1 MNNLDLNVDKLMIAL
16 DNNKNESI
24 MNLTTAKIQEMI
36 FKILKELHL
45 DRELMINYFK
55 KLKGYKYV
63 DELNDL
69 KYGGFIRW
77 IPITDP
83 DYLPL
88 NQCGIICDIIISDD
102 GIYIVCKNFMHR
114 HYRFKMD
121 ECLIFQK
128 LTSQELIIL
137 NALDHL
143 ADEEKSKKK
152 GNEKNNNKKKG
163 NKVQEESDEDVSD
176 ELESEEESDELESE
190 EESNE
195 EESDEE
201 EDKKLEEETR
211 KNSKLNKKI

>member
-24 MNLTTAKIQEMI
+24 MNLTTVKIQEMI
-36 FKILKELHL
+36 FRILKELHL

-143 ADEEKSKKK
+143 ADEEKGKKK
-152 GNEKNNNKKKG
+152 GNENNNKKKG
-163 NKVQEESDEDVSD
+163 NKVQEESDE
-176 ELESEEESDELESE
+176 EESDELE
-190 EESNE
+190 EESDE
-195 EESDEE
+195 EESDDEESDDE
-201 EDKKLEEETR
+201 EDKKLEEETK

>member
-1 MNNLDLNVDKLMIAL
+1 
-16 DNNKNESI
+16 
-24 MNLTTAKIQEMI
+24 MI

-152 GNEKNNNKKKG
+152 GNEKNNNNKKG
-163 NKVQEESDEDVSD
+163 NKIEEESDEDVSD
-176 ELESEEESDELESE
+176 ELEEESDELE
-190 EESNE
+190 EESDE
-195 EESDEE
+195 EESDEEE
-201 EDKKLEEETR
+201 EDKKLEEQTR

>member
-24 MNLTTAKIQEMI
+24 MNLTTVKIQEMI

-128 LTSQELIIL
+128 ISAQEMIIL
-137 NALDHL
+137 SALDHL
-143 ADEEKSKKK
+143 
-152 GNEKNNNKKKG
+152 
-163 NKVQEESDEDVSD
+163 
-176 ELESEEESDELESE
+176 
-190 EESNE
+190 
-195 EESDEE
+195 
-201 EDKKLEEETR
+201 DKKPVDMQIDQSFL
-211 KNSKLNKKI
+211 